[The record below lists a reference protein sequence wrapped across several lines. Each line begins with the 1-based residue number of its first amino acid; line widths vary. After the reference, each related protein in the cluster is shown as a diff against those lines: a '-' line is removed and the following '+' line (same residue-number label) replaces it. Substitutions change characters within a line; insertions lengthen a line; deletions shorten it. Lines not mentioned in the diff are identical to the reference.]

1 MTPELTCYVEGGWNI
16 KIRPAPST
24 RDWMDA
30 TPSSYAYRCLPL
42 DIANGHGWEILN
54 PVAFNAA
61 WDGGPLPRSVSIE
74 CPEGPLKP
82 VSLFGAGVLT
92 FHVFGVFRTSP
103 GWNLWA
109 SSSPNQFKDGISALT
124 GLIETDW
131 APYTF
136 TMNWKFTR
144 PGQIRFEL
152 DEPFCFFFPIQRNVL
167 NDVAPTIKPMASNPD
182 LHQQFREWSAVTD
195 QFHEKMR
202 KAPPSQAKDQW
213 QKRYYRGID
222 MKGCP
227 AADHQSKIRLQPF
240 SDGCGDR
247 GNS

>member
-1 MTPELTCYVEGGWNI
+1 MVYLGWIELAFIQRTRKPAGMIPELTCYVEQGWDI
-16 KIRPAPST
+16 KIRPAPPT

-42 DIANGHGWEILN
+42 NIANASGWEILN
-54 PVAFNAA
+54 PVAFEAVWSGA
-61 WDGGPLPRSVSIE
+61 PHQQALTIT

-103 GWNLWA
+103 GWNLWV

-131 APYTF
+131 SPYTF

-144 PGQIRFEL
+144 PGRFAL
-152 DEPFCFFFPIQRNVL
+152 RSMNRS
-167 NDVAPTIKPMASNPD
+167 ASSS
-182 LHQQFREWSAVTD
+182 RSSAT
-195 QFHEKMR
+195 
-202 KAPPSQAKDQW
+202 S
-213 QKRYYRGID
+213 
-222 MKGCP
+222 
-227 AADHQSKIRLQPF
+227 
-240 SDGCGDR
+240 
-247 GNS
+247 